1 MAGEQDKKGGSPE
14 KFSEQLKGA
23 QRLASRLQR
32 AVRLSQTTWR
42 DMREVD
48 LYISSHLISRTA
60 NALDTVDT
68 LLNRSRSSQTRE
80 MLGQV
85 YIDLMSLFGEFR
97 SLEAQ
102 GYSSLIEPDGRINPV
117 KLDQLIDLDGD
128 LASNVVALENHVTG
142 LNRNSRL
149 SISSYDQIHSIM
161 GIVVEL
167 LEERRRLVES
177 NPS

>member
-1 MAGEQDKKGGSPE
+1 
-14 KFSEQLKGA
+14 
-23 QRLASRLQR
+23 
-32 AVRLSQTTWR
+32 
-42 DMREVD
+42 MREVD

-68 LLNRSRSSQTRE
+68 LLNRARSSQTRE

-85 YIDLMSLFGEFR
+85 YIDLMNLFGEFR

-117 KLDQLIDLDGD
+117 RLDQLIDLDGD
-128 LASNVVALENHVTG
+128 LASNVVALETRVIS

-149 SISSYDQIHSIM
+149 SISSYDEIHSIM
-161 GIVVEL
+161 GIVIEL
-167 LEERRRLVES
+167 LEDRRRLVES
-177 NPS
+177 GSN